1 MEDNMSKT
9 LQDIL
14 SEDLDF
20 GATEKVASVSSSD
33 NTINDEI
40 DKLAME
46 LGFDFG
52 KAAEEDKGMK
62 EDPEKMKEEF
72 MGKKEEEKAEAEKKA
87 AEDSMAMSKKE
98 EEEKEMNQDED
109 KESKKEASMS
119 LENLFNTLYP
129 EDAQLNKTA
138 SEMEK
143 EAASE
148 AVGIRAFDYFS
159 QRFDNRIT
167 KIAEDIKASTGTTSG
182 IGEDASFPQ
191 ELDRDSSPADQN
203 AIGTDKKEGGEE
215 AANAAERGNPASG
228 EFSGDKLAMA
238 MRKVML
244 QNALR

>member
-1 MEDNMSKT
+1 MSKT

-52 KAAEEDKGMK
+52 KVAMEDDKMEEAEETPEEEAK
-62 EDPEKMKEEF
+62 EDE
-72 MGKKEEEKAEAEKKA
+72 KKENSSEKKA
-87 AEDSMAMSKKE
+87 SEDENMKETFFPKKDDKKE
-98 EEEKEMNQDED
+98 DKKQDDE
-109 KESKKEASMS
+109 ESKKEASMS

-129 EDAQLNKTA
+129 EDSDLSKTA
-138 SEMEK
+138 SEIEK
-143 EAASE
+143 EAMDE
-148 AVGIRAFDYFS
+148 AIGARAFDHFA

-167 KIAEDIKASTGTTSG
+167 KIAAELKNSAGTGAG

-191 ELDRDSSPADQN
+191 ELERDSDPKDQN
-203 AIGTDKKEGGEE
+203 AIGTDSKESGEV
-215 AANAAERGNPASG
+215 AAEKAERGTPASG

-244 QNALR
+244 QNALK